1 MIIKKNGVGRRETED
16 KNKTM
21 RAWLS
26 KADKQLMRENP
37 PTPYIL
43 NQFRSVF
50 YSSKFIFVNHS
61 QKHNMQITIIDLFL
75 EISLDLFLRD
85 LYTTNYSFKKYIYIK
100 F

>member
-1 MIIKKNGVGRRETED
+1 M
-16 KNKTM
+16 
-21 RAWLS
+21 
-26 KADKQLMRENP
+26 
-37 PTPYIL
+37 PYIL

-50 YSSKFIFVNHS
+50 YSSKLIFVNHS

-75 EISLDLFLRD
+75 EISLDVFLRD